1 MRMAGSLLKIF
12 KPIIKI
18 NLLMIF
24 ILIIYIISSG
34 IITNILPISQE
45 SDESPNTI
53 TQQKKPTTTSRARE
67 PVNNSPPYF
76 LVTEIPEVEL
86 VEDFIS
92 YTLNLSGF
100 AADNEDP
107 AMALRWFITGENKS
121 IINITNENST
131 TQQLIF
137 KSVLNAFGEDG
148 VKLWVMDS
156 TGLMAYQLMN
166 IRILPKNDFPTIS
179 ELPVLNVQRATPY
192 VINLKPYIVDFDT
205 PVSQIEIKIK
215 PDDRDREFASIFQYN
230 LRLDFTSTTDFN
242 KNYITLELFDKI
254 NFSQVKIYLNL
265 SNNYPPEQLKTIPD
279 IILYKGNPLNQ
290 IIDLDYYFTDQD
302 NEKESLT
309 YEYFLGEHVSI
320 SINEDNTVDINSLD
334 GWEGADQFIIRCM
347 DPAGAFKEQIVN
359 INITSKYLPVSL
371 LPLPDLSV
379 HYDFSIKFNLTPY
392 IKSDKSKLDCNF
404 EIFEFINNKWINY
417 LDFKNIR
424 FVECIYNIISI
435 NYSVEFINK
444 TIPVFISISQN
455 GVTSFQEFLIRVIDN
470 HPPILKRSLPDQ
482 TLDEDQKNYTALDL
496 FEFYTDVESGPLWF
510 SSVSENVILDI
521 KVNGL
526 VDISITPDW
535 FGTEIVIVRGHDVKD
550 ALVEDSFLVTVNPI
564 NDAPKILPIPQINIS
579 KGTVN
584 TFEYMKYLNDVDNN
598 ISQLQIEVDNEYI
611 TVAGGFLI
619 FDYPSDFKGDLE
631 FTLSVNDG
639 ELSDSQVVS
648 LSLTSPN
655 ASGTG
660 EGNIIPTTLFIGVMV
675 VLVIMIIFLLVIGSI
690 YVIRLRSFRFDEVFL
705 IYKDGLL
712 IAHTSYAKKS
722 TQDSDIISSMFT
734 AVQDF
739 IHDSF
744 SDPERTPESW
754 PLKRLDFGDFKI
766 VIDRGEYIYIAAVFS
781 GFPIRKMLLKVE
793 KLRMKIEKE
802 YADIL
807 PTWSGDMEQLE
818 GTQKLIEG
826 LLFSTG
832 GSVKKAEG
840 VEKKSKKMKMDS
852 ENGVKGDEE
861 NTKVK

>member
-1 MRMAGSLLKIF
+1 MYISSSG
-12 KPIIKI
+12 
-18 NLLMIF
+18 
-24 ILIIYIISSG
+24 LII
-34 IITNILPISQE
+34 NIHPISQE

-53 TQQKKPTTTSRARE
+53 IQQEIPPTTSRARE
-67 PVNNSPPYF
+67 TLNNSPPYF
-76 LVTEIPEVEL
+76 LVTEIPEIEL
-86 VEDFIS
+86 VEDFVS
-92 YTLNLSGF
+92 YKLNLSGF
-100 AADNEDP
+100 AADNEDS
-107 AMALRWFITGENKS
+107 AEVLRWFITGENKS
-121 IINITNENST
+121 LINITNENST

-137 KSVLNAFGEDG
+137 RSVLNAFGEDS

-156 TGLMAYQLMN
+156 TGLMAFQFMN
-166 IRILPKNDFPTIS
+166 IRILPINDLPTIS
-179 ELPVLNVQRATPY
+179 ELPVLNIQRATPY
-192 VINLKPYIVDFDT
+192 IINLKPYIVDFDT
-205 PVSQIEIKIK
+205 PVSQIEIKVK

-230 LRLDFTSTTDFN
+230 LKLDFKSTTDFN

-254 NFSQVKIYLNL
+254 NFSQVKIYINL
-265 SNNYPPEQLKTIPD
+265 SNNYPPEQLKIIPD
-279 IILYKGNPLNQ
+279 IILFKGNPLNK
-290 IIDLDYYFTDQD
+290 IIDLDYYFTDKD
-302 NEKESLT
+302 NGKESLT
-309 YEYFLGEHVSI
+309 YEHFLGEHVSI
-320 SINEDNTVDINSLD
+320 SINDGNTVDINSSD
-334 GWEGADQFIIRCM
+334 GWEGTDQFIIRCK

-359 INITSKYLPVSL
+359 ITITSKYIPISL

-379 HYDFSIKFNLTPY
+379 HYDFSYKFNLTPY
-392 IKSDKSKLDCNF
+392 IKSDKPKLDCNF
-404 EIFEFINNKWINY
+404 EIFEFINDKWIHY
-417 LDFKNIR
+417 LDLKNIK

-435 NYSVEFINK
+435 NYSVKFINK
-444 TIPVFISISQN
+444 TIPVFISVSQN

-470 HPPILKRSLPDQ
+470 HPPILKKSLPDQ
-482 TLDEDQKNYTALDL
+482 TFDEDQKNHTALDL
-496 FEFYTDVESGPLWF
+496 FEYYTDIESGPLWF
-510 SSVSENVILDI
+510 SSVSENMILDI

-535 FGTEIVIVRGHDVKD
+535 FGTEIVIVRAHDAKN

-564 NDAPKILPIPQINIS
+564 NDAPKILPIPLINIS

-584 TFEYMKYLNDVDNN
+584 TFEYLKFLNDVDNN
-598 ISQLQIEVDNEYI
+598 ISQLQIDVDSEYI

-619 FDYPSDFKGDLE
+619 FTYPSDFEGDLE
-631 FTLSVNDG
+631 FTLSVSDG

-648 LSLTSPN
+648 LSLISPN
-655 ASGTG
+655 ASGG
-660 EGNIIPTTLFIGVMV
+660 GGGNIIPTTLFIGIMV

-690 YVIRLRSFRFDEVFL
+690 YVIRLRSFRFDEAFL

-712 IAHTSYAKKS
+712 IAHTSRSKKS

-807 PTWSGDMEQLE
+807 PIWSGDMEQLE

-826 LLFSTG
+826 LLFSNSAST
-832 GSVKKAEG
+832 KNAEG
-840 VEKKSKKMKMDS
+840 VGKKSEKMKMDS
-852 ENGVKGDEE
+852 ETGVKSDKE